1 MNFWGSCPQS
11 YVHLRFRFWGHSW
24 EWGGPG
30 ALGGPGNA
38 ITFSRSIHQVATG
51 AKGSRPHITL
61 ERLFAQ
67 SVQCAAVCVFA
78 EIPQKIWG
86 QNVAALRR
94 QRKML
99 ITVKKVCYKI
109 WHSEIGTNTQ
119 HSMLEFQCGFFVR
132 FEHKLYSQGS
142 ITTKSCLIRPS
153 S

>member
-1 MNFWGSCPQS
+1 MDFWGSCPQS

-86 QNVAALRR
+86 QNRAALWR
-94 QRKML
+94 QRKMPM
-99 ITVKKVCYKI
+99 TVKKVCYNI
-109 WHSEIGTNTQ
+109 GHSAQRWMIVNSNMSRMPLRTSKGP
-119 HSMLEFQCGFFVR
+119 SMLDDC
-132 FEHKLYSQGS
+132 K
-142 ITTKSCLIRPS
+142 
-153 S
+153 